1 MEEENFD
8 VRICLP
14 QHIIDHYAQQA
25 KYFGLHV
32 NQMMVTTL
40 QLQVITGS
48 KPESTLNFHHYMV
61 AVNNSRKTNNDTT
74 RMSLFTAQLP
84 KYIVNFCEK
93 KAEIAHVTV
102 DHYITVVLEYAAL
115 TYNFSAHNPKP
126 TVDQLLQALDEA
138 GALDRP

>member
-1 MEEENFD
+1 MVEENLD

-25 KYFGLHV
+25 EFLGLHV

-48 KPESTLNFHHYMV
+48 QPESTLNFHHYMV
-61 AVNNSRKTNNDTT
+61 AVNNSRKTNKETT

-84 KYIVNFCEK
+84 KYIVSFCEK
-93 KAEIAHVTV
+93 KAEIANVTV
-102 DHYITVVLEYAAL
+102 DHFITVVLEYAAL
-115 TYNFSAHNPKP
+115 TYNYSVDNPTP